1 MSSKIILFKKKTMF
15 FSPSHPRITLLI
27 DPKKQQKKYLFMSST
42 EINIID
48 KDKKKKKK
56 KLPFLTELIMRKDF
70 SKIYAI
76 DFQIFFCTRY
86 WLDEELVIYLS
97 LNLSSKDG
105 LYCGALVTYY
115 DGARIS
121 VHRLLLISTRC

>member
-1 MSSKIILFKKKTMF
+1 MF

-27 DPKKQQKKYLFMSST
+27 DPKKQQK
-42 EINIID
+42 NIYSCHRLKSILLI
-48 KDKKKKKK
+48 KIKKKKK

-121 VHRLLLISTRC
+121 VHRLLLISTRCWAQNKIILVIVV

>member
-1 MSSKIILFKKKTMF
+1 MF

-56 KLPFLTELIMRKDF
+56 EITISYRIDYEKRFLKNIR
-70 SKIYAI
+70 
-76 DFQIFFCTRY
+76 
-86 WLDEELVIYLS
+86 
-97 LNLSSKDG
+97 N
-105 LYCGALVTYY
+105 
-115 DGARIS
+115 
-121 VHRLLLISTRC
+121 